1 MLLIVVIFN
10 AFIKDHAI
18 KAPATPYLSTLM
30 TFENSFEVTILISFG
45 AYTNPVVCERVSS
58 YLVIICMIS
67 GEICFKRMS
76 FPFSISFTDASL

>member
-30 TFENSFEVTILISFG
+30 ALAISLEVTILISFG
-45 AYTNPVVCERVSS
+45 AYTNPSR
-58 YLVIICMIS
+58 L
-67 GEICFKRMS
+67 
-76 FPFSISFTDASL
+76 